1 MFDIVITHYLLFFVQ
16 MMILLKLA
24 KTTVEPSRLNS
35 AISYK
40 SKQREPEILGE
51 TIF

>member
-1 MFDIVITHYLLFFVQ
+1 MFDIVITHLLFFVQ

-51 TIF
+51 TFF